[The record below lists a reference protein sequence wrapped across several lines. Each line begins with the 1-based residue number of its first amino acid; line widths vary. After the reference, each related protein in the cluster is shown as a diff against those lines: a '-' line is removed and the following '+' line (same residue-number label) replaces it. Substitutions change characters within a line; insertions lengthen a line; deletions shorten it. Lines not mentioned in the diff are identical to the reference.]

1 MSLSGTSL
9 GLLAELSRSRSSRSA
24 SPSKLICRLAESGK
38 FMGLRYYDHTMK
50 HPKEERTLIILKPDA
65 IQRALIGEII
75 ARYERLGL
83 KLVGLK
89 MVVATEKQIEGH
101 YTLDPNW
108 RRVTGEKTIKSY
120 KDRGLKPPSED
131 PLAITAVILKNLKK
145 YMTAGPVIA
154 MVWEG
159 AHAVELVRK
168 ITGGTEPRGAHVGTI
183 RGDFVVDSYVM
194 SDADDRA
201 VRNLIHA
208 SGTISEAEIEIPHWF
223 GAQELID
230 YKVSREDIL
239 YEKELRGILP

>member
-1 MSLSGTSL
+1 MKSH
-9 GLLAELSRSRSSRSA
+9 
-24 SPSKLICRLAESGK
+24 PSK
-38 FMGLRYYDHTMK
+38 
-50 HPKEERTLIILKPDA
+50 ERTLVILKPDA
-65 IQRALIGEII
+65 IQRALMGEIV

-89 MVVATEKQIEGH
+89 MVVPTAEQIEGH

-120 KDRGLKPPSED
+120 KDRNLAPPSED
-131 PLAITAVILKNLKK
+131 PLEITAKILKNLKK
-145 YMTAGPVIA
+145 YMTAGPVIT

-168 ITGGTEPRGAHVGTI
+168 ITGGTEPRSSPVGTI
-183 RGDFVVDSYVM
+183 RGDFVVDSYTM

-208 SGTISEAEIEIPHWF
+208 SGSVGEADMEIPYWF
-223 GAQELID
+223 KQDELVD